1 MLRQGRHSSAAQS
14 GMFLISRC
22 STPSS
27 KVLNSSSVIHRSSKC
42 LSTKVAKTAYQ
53 ITNNDLYKQHIR
65 KTVPFDTN
73 LKSLFVLTYPSTRV
87 LQLALPQP
95 TDRIHEI
102 AELNSDAI
110 LPAELASFC
119 SRAPAEIRTDQ
130 ALLCCCIWGLTFEF
144 SGCRRK
150 SAGTNG

>member
-1 MLRQGRHSSAAQS
+1 M
-14 GMFLISRC
+14 
-22 STPSS
+22 
-27 KVLNSSSVIHRSSKC
+27 
-42 LSTKVAKTAYQ
+42 STKVAKTAYQ

-110 LPAELASFC
+110 LPAELASFAVE
-119 SRAPAEIRTDQ
+119 RANSNVGGNVLSLDVITRLQGRLDIYQENTAITCVFF
-130 ALLCCCIWGLTFEF
+130 ASKSNGLF
-144 SGCRRK
+144 SGGLFNGK
-150 SAGTNG
+150 SRY